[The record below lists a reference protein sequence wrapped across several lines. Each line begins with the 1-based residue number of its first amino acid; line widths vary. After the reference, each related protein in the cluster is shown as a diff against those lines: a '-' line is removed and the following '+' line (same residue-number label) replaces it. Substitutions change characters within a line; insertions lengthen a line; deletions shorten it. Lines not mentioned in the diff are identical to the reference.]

1 MNVASSDRAR
11 VVTIGGGTGSSIL
24 LRGLKRYA
32 DRIDITAIVTTFDDG
47 GSSGRLR
54 DEFGVPALGDLR
66 RCIGALLPEDLERSA
81 LEGMLEHRFSSDGS
95 LSLDG
100 HSLGNLML
108 LGAMQSSHTLNDAID
123 SIADSL
129 NLVGRVIPVSDQ
141 LADVCATLPDG
152 TVIRGESAVGLHNQE
167 LFGPSRVFLDPPVA
181 ANAAAL
187 EALRTAHVV
196 ILGPGDL
203 FTSVIPNLLPTGIT
217 HALQQSSA
225 RILQICNIATKRGE
239 TIPYA
244 ASDFA
249 TTANFYINQ
258 IKNDQ
263 SGGRMVDA
271 MIINEFNEQPP
282 QLQNP
287 RVSPTRGGNVRR
299 TKGASHAN
307 TSGSASECSFAM
319 VSQPPE
325 SLRPVEVDE
334 RLNDIVRSVIVRPVA
349 DADSPRNHD
358 PVKLASAVM
367 EYVDEIIRSR

>member
-1 MNVASSDRAR
+1 MNIASSDRAR

-32 DRIDITAIVTTFDDG
+32 DRIDIIAIVTTFDDG

-81 LEGMLEHRFSSDGS
+81 LKKMLEHRFSSDGS

-108 LGAMQSSHTLNDAID
+108 LGAMQRSNSLSDAID

-129 NLVGRVIPVSDQ
+129 NLVGRVIPVSDEI
-141 LADVCATLPDG
+141 ADVCATLPDG
-152 TVIRGESAVGLHNQE
+152 TVIRGESAVGHHNQE
-167 LFGPSRVFLDPPVA
+167 LFGPSRVFLDPTVA
-181 ANAAAL
+181 ANTATL

-203 FTSVIPNLLPTGIT
+203 FTSVIPNLLPTGIID
-217 HALQQSSA
+217 ALQQSSA
-225 RILQICNIATKRGE
+225 RILQLCNIATKRGE
-239 TIPYA
+239 TIPYT

-258 IKNDQ
+258 TIDDQ
-263 SGGRMVDA
+263 SADRSVDA
-271 MIINEFNEQPP
+271 MIVNEFINQPP

-287 RVSPTRGGNVRR
+287 RVSPTSGGNVRR

-307 TSGSASECSFAM
+307 TSGAASEYSFAM

-325 SLRPVEVDE
+325 SLRPIEIDD
-334 RLNDIVRSVIVRPVA
+334 RLNDIVRSVIVRPIA

>member
-32 DRIDITAIVTTFDDG
+32 DRINITAIVTTFDDG

-81 LEGMLEHRFSSDGS
+81 LDGMLEHRFSSNGS
-95 LSLDG
+95 MDG

-108 LGAMQSSHTLNDAID
+108 LGAMQSSHTLSDAID
-123 SIADSL
+123 SITDSL
-129 NLVGRVIPVSDQ
+129 NLVGRVVPVSDE

-152 TVIRGESAVGLHNQE
+152 TVIRGESAVGHHNQE
-167 LFGPSRVFLDPPVA
+167 LFGPSRVFLEPPVA

-187 EALRTAHVV
+187 EALHTAQVV

-203 FTSVIPNLLPTGIT
+203 FTSVIPNLLPTGTT

-225 RILQICNIATKRGE
+225 HILQLCNIAAKQGE

-244 ASDFA
+244 ASDFT

-258 IKNDQ
+258 TNNDQ
-263 SGGRMVDA
+263 SDGRLVDA
-271 MIINEFNEQPP
+271 MIVNEFIEQAP
-282 QLQNP
+282 Q
-287 RVSPTRGGNVRR
+287 
-299 TKGASHAN
+299 
-307 TSGSASECSFAM
+307 
-319 VSQPPE
+319 
-325 SLRPVEVDE
+325 SLRPIEVDQ

-349 DADSPRNHD
+349 DATNPRNHD

-367 EYVDEIIRSR
+367 EYVDAVIGSR

>member
-1 MNVASSDRAR
+1 MNLASSDRAR

-32 DRIDITAIVTTFDDG
+32 DRIKITAIVTTFDDG

-66 RCIGALLPEDLERSA
+66 RCIGALLPEDAENSA
-81 LEGMLEHRFSSDGS
+81 LDEMLEHRFTSNGPM
-95 LSLDG
+95 DG

-108 LGAMQSSHTLNDAID
+108 LGAMQRSDSLSDAID

-167 LFGPSRVFLDPPVA
+167 LFGPYRVFLDPPVA
-181 ANAAAL
+181 ANADAL
-187 EALRTAHVV
+187 EALRTANVV

-225 RILQICNIATKRGE
+225 HILQLCNIATKRGE

-258 IKNDQ
+258 TVHDQ
-263 SGGRMVDA
+263 SGTRIVDA
-271 MIINEFNEQPP
+271 MIVNEFIDQPP
-282 QLQNP
+282 ESQNP

-307 TSGSASECSFAM
+307 TSGTASECSFAM
-319 VSQPPE
+319 VSQSPQ
-325 SLRPVEVDE
+325 SLRPIEVDE
-334 RLNDIVRSVIVRPVA
+334 RLNDVVRSVIVRPVA
-349 DADSPRNHD
+349 DAGSPRNHD
-358 PVKLASAVM
+358 PVSLASAVM
-367 EYVDEIIRSR
+367 EYVDAVIGNR

>member
-1 MNVASSDRAR
+1 MNVASSDRTR
-11 VVTIGGGTGSSIL
+11 VVTVGGGTGSSIL

-54 DEFGVPALGDLR
+54 DEFGVPAVGDLR
-66 RCIGALLPEDLERSA
+66 RCIAALLPEDLENSA
-81 LEGMLEHRFSSDGS
+81 FDGMLEHRFSSDG
-95 LSLDG
+95 SLDG

-108 LGAMQSSHTLNDAID
+108 LGAMQRSKSLSDAID

-129 NLVGRVIPVSDQ
+129 NLVGRVIPVSDEI
-141 LADVCATLPDG
+141 ADVCATLPDG
-152 TVIRGESAVGLHNQE
+152 TLIRGESAVDLRNQE
-167 LFGPSRVFLDPPVA
+167 LFGPSKVFLDPTVA
-181 ANAAAL
+181 ANTATL

-225 RILQICNIATKRGE
+225 RILQLCNIATKPGE
-239 TIPYA
+239 TIRYA

-258 IKNDQ
+258 TMDDQ
-263 SGGRMVDA
+263 SRGRIVDA
-271 MIINEFNEQPP
+271 MIVNEFNEQPP

-307 TSGSASECSFAM
+307 TSGTASEYSFAM

-325 SLRPVEVDE
+325 SLTPIEIDQ